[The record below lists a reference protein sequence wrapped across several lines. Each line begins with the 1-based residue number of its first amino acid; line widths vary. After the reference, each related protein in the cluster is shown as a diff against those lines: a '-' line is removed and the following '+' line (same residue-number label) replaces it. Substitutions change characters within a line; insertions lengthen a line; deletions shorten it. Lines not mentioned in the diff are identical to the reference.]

1 MTDTRKF
8 FTSAELKSV
17 LRELAIRYQ
26 NPSLADA
33 ERVGLFGQV
42 LISMLND
49 ADDWD
54 RSCQY
59 TIRRHG
65 SNFQSTAGDLR
76 TNAKADDLDLLKAY
90 AYVFLVE
97 LDLSIHDQLEDTLRQ
112 FKESALKEFRGR
124 DDRAGLI
131 VKIGTDQLP
140 LAILKDTLN
149 APGIGNFKAVG
160 ELSTSI
166 ENRVANWTAQ
176 LTAHQEKVDE
186 LRANLERYEH
196 AYNFVGLYQGF
207 SNMENTI
214 KSELAKQRRNM
225 ILFGILMLFPA
236 LIDLSLITLGKVD
249 FSTNKLATLIGGG
262 AVSLTCTLIF
272 LYFFRIVL
280 RDVDSKDA
288 QLVQVRLRMT
298 LCQFIQD
305 YAKYA
310 AEIRQKNPEVL
321 SKFESLIFSGIVGTQ
336 DKLPSTF
343 DGLEQLGALLKTAK
357 G

>member
-1 MTDTRKF
+1 MTSIRKF
-8 FTSAELKSV
+8 FSTTELKML

-26 NPSLADA
+26 DPPPADA
-33 ERVGLFGQV
+33 KFVGNLAYP
-42 LISMLND
+42 LSSMLNAGD
-49 ADDWD
+49 EWD

-59 TIRRHG
+59 TIGRYG
-65 SNFQSTAGDLR
+65 STFQTAANDLR
-76 TNAKADDLDLLKAY
+76 INPNPEHLAVFKALTY
-90 AYVFLVE
+90 AFLVE
-97 LDLSIHDQLEDTLRQ
+97 LDLSIRSQLEDPLRE
-112 FKESALKEFRGR
+112 FKESVAKEFHNR
-124 DDRAGLI
+124 DDRAGII
-131 VKIGTDQLP
+131 VNTAAVQLP

-149 APGIGNFKAVG
+149 APGIGNFKEVG
-160 ELSTSI
+160 ELSELI
-166 ENRVANWTAQ
+166 EKKVGTWTAQ
-176 LTAHQEKVDE
+176 LAAHEQKVDE
-186 LRANLERYEH
+186 LKSNLEKHEQ

-207 SNMENTI
+207 SDMESTI
-214 KSELAKQRRNM
+214 KQELAKQRRNM
-225 ILFGILMLFPA
+225 LWFGSLMLCPA
-236 LIDLSLITLGKVD
+236 LVDLALIAFGRVD
-249 FSTNKLATLIGGG
+249 FSSAKLAHLVGGA

-298 LCQFIQD
+298 LCQFIQS
-305 YAKYA
+305 YATYA
-310 AEIRQKNPEVL
+310 SEIRQKNPEVL